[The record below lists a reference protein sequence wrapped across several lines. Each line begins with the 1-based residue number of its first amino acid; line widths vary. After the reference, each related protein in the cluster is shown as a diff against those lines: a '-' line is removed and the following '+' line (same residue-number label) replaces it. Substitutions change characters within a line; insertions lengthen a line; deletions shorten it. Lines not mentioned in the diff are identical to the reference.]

1 MSEARAIVEK
11 LNEEGLAA
19 RAHFQIWWA
28 LRHLALPDFYD
39 AMNDYSYVNFFHASN
54 AGHYKLF
61 FLALS
66 KIFDRDARTS
76 GISNLREALR
86 REGHSSIA
94 DQLDKRL
101 APLTACVVRLT
112 AIRNQTIVHNDRSL
126 SREKVYEIN
135 GITPDQIR
143 DLINNTCATINEVAR
158 GLGLTE
164 ALFDDHYDK
173 ATIAMLEIL
182 RGGKTQHRT
191 GSDGKVSP

>member
-1 MSEARAIVEK
+1 MSDARAIIEK

-28 LRHLALPDFYD
+28 LRNLALPDFYD

-66 KIFDRDARTS
+66 KIFDRDARAS

-86 REGHSSIA
+86 SEGHNSIA
-94 DQLDKRL
+94 DQLEKRL
-101 APLTACVVRLT
+101 SPLTAVVARLM

-126 SREKVYEIN
+126 SPEKVYEIN
-135 GITPDQIR
+135 GITPDQVR
-143 DLINNTCATINEVAR
+143 DLINDTCATINEVAR
-158 GLGLTE
+158 GLGVRE
-164 ALFDDHYDK
+164 GLFDDRYDQ
-173 ATIAMLEIL
+173 ATIAMLEAL
-182 RGGKTQHRT
+182 RRGKT
-191 GSDGKVSP
+191 

>member
-1 MSEARAIVEK
+1 MSEARSIVEK

-39 AMNDYSYVNFFHASN
+39 AMNNSSYVNFFHASN

-76 GISNLREALR
+76 GISNLREVLR
-86 REGHSSIA
+86 SEGHYSIA
-94 DQLDKRL
+94 DQLEKRL
-101 APLTACVVRLT
+101 SPLTTVVVRLM
-112 AIRNQTIVHNDRSL
+112 AIRDQTIVHNDRSL
-126 SREKVYEIN
+126 PREKVYEIN

-143 DLINNTCATINEVAR
+143 DLINDTCATINEVAH

-164 ALFDDHYDK
+164 GLFDDHYDR
-173 ATIAMLEIL
+173 ATIAMLETL
-182 RGGKTQHRT
+182 RRGKT
-191 GSDGKVSP
+191 